1 MSDLLRQIIGSG
13 LPEWLISVI
22 ASLLTITIILLA
34 SVGTMMV
41 MVWFER
47 RVIARMQ
54 DRVGPNRVGP
64 QGLLQSVADGV
75 KMFTKEDVVPA
86 AADRWVH
93 LLAPI
98 VVVAPVMLMF
108 SVVPWG
114 QGLVPTPF
122 GSGALFVLAISSI
135 SGIGLMMA
143 GWSSS
148 NKFALLGA
156 MRAVAQLISYEIP
169 AVLAMLSAVLV
180 AGTMELGQLAALQA
194 GLPLVGASAQIDAGL
209 GWFVFTPVG
218 LVGFLIFFTCVLAEG
233 ERTPFD
239 IPEADSEIVAG
250 HTTEYSGMKFALFYI
265 GQYVLNFALSMITVV
280 VFLGGWQGPFLAAL
294 NAANQPIAAGL
305 LSLFYLLT
313 KTWALFFVMIWL
325 RGVLPRLRVDQLMD
339 FAWKLLLPMALVN
352 LLSAALWVSLTQ
364 WDSQQGFAITATLA
378 PVARQLLAVAVTAAI
393 NGAALYWLLSIH
405 RAAEETEGE
414 LVAPT
419 PRQVNG

>member
-1 MSDLLRQIIGSG
+1 MSDLLRQLVGASM
-13 LPEWLISVI
+13 PEWQISLI
-22 ASLLTITIILLA
+22 ASLLTITIVLVA
-34 SVGTMMV
+34 SVLTMMM

-64 QGLLQSVADGV
+64 QGLLQSIADGV

-93 LLAPI
+93 LLAPV

-108 SVVPWG
+108 AVVPWG
-114 QGLVPTPF
+114 QGLVPTTF

-135 SGIGLMMA
+135 SAIGLMMA
-143 GWSSS
+143 GWSSN

-169 AVLAMLSAVLV
+169 AVLAILSAVLV
-180 AGTMELGQLAALQA
+180 AGTMELGEIAAKQG
-194 GLPLVGASAQIDAGL
+194 GLPIIGMTAMVDLGL

-218 LVGFLIFFTCVLAEG
+218 LVGFLIFFICVLAEG

-265 GQYVLNFALSMITVV
+265 GQFVLNFVLSMITAI
-280 VFLGGWQGPFLAAL
+280 VFLGGWQGPGLAQL
-294 NAANQPIAAGL
+294 NSAGQTAAAGL
-305 LSLFYLLT
+305 LSLVYLLL
-313 KTWALFFVMIWL
+313 KSWALFFVMIWL
-325 RGVLPRLRVDQLMD
+325 RGALPRLRVDQLMD
-339 FAWKLLLPMALVN
+339 FAWKLLLPMTLIN
-352 LLSAALWVSLTQ
+352 LLSAALWVSLTS
-364 WDSQQGFAITATLA
+364 WDSQQGFAPIAGLA
-378 PVARQLLAVAVTAAI
+378 PAARQLVAIAVTAAI
-393 NGAALYWLLSIH
+393 NGAAAYWLLSLH
-405 RAAEETEGE
+405 RAAEEAEGE
-414 LVAPT
+414 LTAPT
-419 PRQVNG
+419 PAAP